1 MAHFVLLEETKRLS
15 SEMNI
20 KYMIKNNII
29 ISTIN
34 KRVSLDLEYFKR
46 NVKNKNIG
54 WAAK

>member
-1 MAHFVLLEETKRLS
+1 MAHFVLLEETKLLS
-15 SEMNI
+15 SEKDI

-29 ISTIN
+29 ISTIK
-34 KRVSLDLEYFKR
+34 KRVSLEYFKR

>member
-34 KRVSLDLEYFKR
+34 KRVNLDLEYFKR